1 MGITRVL
8 KLELIILAVIVATLA
23 LVGLGRTLASSASQ
37 ESELSYEII
46 DADLQP
52 FRESFNAASEHLR
65 AVLLV
70 GPT

>member
-8 KLELIILAVIVATLA
+8 RTELIILAVIVVVAA
-23 LVGLGRTLASSASQ
+23 LVGLGKALASS
-37 ESELSYEII
+37 ESRPSYEFI

-52 FRESFNAASEHLR
+52 FRESFNAASGHLR